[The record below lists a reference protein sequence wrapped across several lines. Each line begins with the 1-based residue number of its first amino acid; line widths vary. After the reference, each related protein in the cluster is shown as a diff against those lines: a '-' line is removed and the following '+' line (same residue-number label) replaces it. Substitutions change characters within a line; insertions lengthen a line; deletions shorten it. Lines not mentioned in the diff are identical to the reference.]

1 MNDSAKKLKV
11 TFFGTPEFVLSLLEY
26 LYENEELLGVVTQ
39 PDKPK
44 GRGLE
49 PSPSPVKLFALE
61 KGLPVLEPTKLKDL
75 EFLKTLKEL
84 NPELIVVFAYG
95 KILPKEVLEIPPYGC
110 WNVHLSLLPKYRG
123 ASPVQW
129 ALLQGEKE
137 TGVTIMLMDEGM
149 DTGPI
154 LLQKKLPIEEEDN
167 LPSLLE
173 KLSKLSVSAL
183 DEALRLFKE
192 GKLEPK
198 PQPEEGVSYAP
209 LIKKEDGYVSF
220 EEEAEV
226 IFRKIKAFYPWP
238 GVFTKFRGKLLK
250 IHKARVLPEESP
262 KRPGEILK
270 IEKEG
275 IAVATK
281 KGILLLEEVQLEGKK
296 RISAYDFAQGYRLKP
311 GELFA

>member
-1 MNDSAKKLKV
+1 MKRFKTL
-11 TFFGTPEFVLSLLEY
+11 FFGTPVFVLPLLEY
-26 LYENEELLGVVTQ
+26 LYASEDLIGVVTQ

-61 KGLPVLEPTKLKDL
+61 KGLLVLEPLKLKDPA
-75 EFLKTLKEL
+75 FLKALKEL
-84 NPELIVVFAYG
+84 TPELIVVFAYG
-95 KILPKEVLEIPPYGC
+95 KILPKEVLEIPPHGC

-154 LLQKKLPIEEEDN
+154 LLQKALPIEEKDN
-167 LPSLLE
+167 LQSLLE

-192 GKLEPK
+192 GRLKPK
-198 PQPEEGVSYAP
+198 PQASEGVSLAP
-209 LIKKEDGYVSF
+209 LIKKEEGFFTF
-220 EEEAEV
+220 EEPAEG
-226 IFRKIKAFYPWP
+226 IIRKLKAFYPWP
-238 GVFTKFRGKLLK
+238 GLYTRFKGKILK
-250 IHKARVLPEESP
+250 VHRAKLHPLKEKA
-262 KRPGEILK
+262 RPGEIL
-270 IEKEG
+270 EVSKEG
-275 IAVATK
+275 LLVATSE
-281 KGILLLEEVQLEGKK
+281 GALWLEEVQLEGKK
-296 RISAYDFAQGYRLKP
+296 RVSAYDFAIGQRLKI
-311 GELFA
+311 GDLFPS